1 MEIKDWKEI
10 KGVDEQENKDIILE
24 RKEEM

>member
-10 KGVDEQENKDIILE
+10 KGVDEQEKGQMTRILS
-24 RKEEM
+24 